1 MKLLL
6 DENLSF
12 RLVARLTL
20 DFPGSQHVDLAG
32 LHARADA
39 EIWAFARDNG
49 FTILSKDNDF
59 CQLSLLHGAPP
70 KVIWLSVGN
79 AATETIAR
87 LLDNARS
94 RIAAFERNAEE
105 TLLVLELAPDKT

>member
-1 MKLLL
+1 LKLLL

-12 RLVARLTL
+12 RLVARLSP
-20 DFPGSQHVDLAG
+20 DFPASQHVDSAG

-49 FTILSKDNDF
+49 FTIVSKDNDF
-59 CQLSLLHGAPP
+59 CQLSLLYGAPP

-79 AATETIAR
+79 ATTETIAR

-94 RIAAFERNAEE
+94 LIAAFDSNAEE
-105 TLLVLELAPDKT
+105 TLLVLELAPDTT